1 MVIDFRKNPTTI
13 SSVAIGNEA
22 VELVNKYKYL
32 GTYIDGKL
40 TFDFQGL
47 FGAFRAEGKSPFCEI
62 LRSPELPLLS
72 KEGDVTI
79 GGAFSIHSKIT
90 QPPLSFTDTPTHLT
104 CSSLNLR
111 EFRFAQTMIFAIEEI
126 NRSDFLLPNV
136 SIGYRIYDNCGST
149 LSSIRA
155 AMALMNGEEW
165 TEEETCSGQSAVHAI
180 IGESESSSTIV
191 LSRTTGPFKIPVISH
206 SATCECLS
214 NRQEF
219 PSFFRTIASDLYQ
232 SRALAQ
238 LVKHFDWSWVG
249 AINSDSDYGNSGMA
263 IFLAAAQEEGV
274 CVEYTEKFHRTEPE
288 KLKKVV
294 EVIRKSTARVIV
306 GFLAHVEMNN
316 LLEQMSLHNIT
327 GLQFIGVEAW
337 ITADSLITPTSFS
350 VLGGSLGFAVQ
361 KANISGFADFVIKE
375 FWETAFQSIKTNRS
389 YVTSYEENLD
399 LIEIKDYN
407 DDVAELRYSGN
418 IYKAVYAVAH
428 SLHSIMKCKDNEG
441 CDKTV
446 RVSPWQV
453 VESLKQVNFT
463 IKNGDQVWFE
473 GTGAA
478 VARYEVVN
486 WQLGSDGSVQFKP
499 VGHYDASL
507 PPGQKFVLRTEAII
521 WPGGNTEVP
530 VSVCSERCL
539 PGTHKVL
546 QKGKPI
552 CCYDCVPCADGETS
566 NTTDSNDCTKCPEE
580 YWSNQNR
587 DTCILKTVEFLSFTE
602 VMGKV
607 LVFFALFGELLT
619 LLVAILFWIN
629 KDTPLV
635 RANNSELS
643 FLLLFSLTLC
653 FLCSLTFIGRPS
665 EWSCMLRHTAF
676 GITFVL
682 CISCVLGKTIVV
694 LMAFRATLPGSN
706 VMKWFGPAQQR
717 LSVLAFTL
725 IHVVICILWLTI
737 NPPFPFK
744 NMKHKEKI
752 ILECALGSPIGFWA
766 VLGYI
771 GLLAILCFILAFL
784 ARKLPDNFN
793 EAKFIT
799 FSMLIFCA
807 VWITFIPAYV
817 SSPGKFTVAVEIFAI
832 LASSYGM
839 LFCIF
844 LPKCYIILLKPE
856 KNTKKHLMGKMT
868 SKAL

>member
-1 MVIDFRKNPTTI
+1 M
-13 SSVAIGNEA
+13 
-22 VELVNKYKYL
+22 
-32 GTYIDGKL
+32 
-40 TFDFQGL
+40 
-47 FGAFRAEGKSPFCEI
+47 
-62 LRSPELPLLS
+62 
-72 KEGDVTI
+72 I

-90 QPPLSFTDTPTHLT
+90 QPPLSFTEKPTRLT
-104 CSSLNLR
+104 CSSVNLR

-126 NRSDFLLPNV
+126 NKSEFLLPNI

-149 LSSIRA
+149 FTSMRA
-155 AMALMNGEEW
+155 VMALMNGDERAVGKS
-165 TEEETCSGQSAVHAI
+165 CSGQSAVHAI

-214 NRQEF
+214 KRKEY

-238 LVKHFDWSWVG
+238 LVKHFGWTWVG
-249 AINSDSDYGNSGMA
+249 AINSDSDYGNNGMA

-288 KLKKVV
+288 KLMKVV

-306 GFLAHVEMNN
+306 GFLAHVEMND
-316 LLEQMSLHNIT
+316 LLEQLILHNIT

-337 ITADSLITPTSFS
+337 ITADSLVTPTSFS

-361 KANISGFADFVIKE
+361 KANISGLEDFLIKD
-375 FWETAFQSIKTNRS
+375 FWETEFNCKEKTETPCKES
-389 YVTSYEENLD
+389 QD
-399 LIEIKDYN
+399 LMELKDYD
-407 DDVAELRYSGN
+407 DDVTELRYSSN
-418 IYKAVYAVAH
+418 IYKAIYAVAH
-428 SLHSIMKCKDNEG
+428 SLHSILKCSKSQG
-441 CDKTV
+441 CENTV
-446 RVSPWQV
+446 NVTPWQV
-453 VESLKQVNFT
+453 VESLKQVHFT
-463 IKNGDQVWFE
+463 IKNGEQVWFDN
-473 GTGAA
+473 TGAA

-486 WQLGSDGSVQFKP
+486 WQRGSDDSVQFKP
-499 VGHYDASL
+499 VGYYDASL
-507 PPGQKFVLRTEAII
+507 PLGQKFVLKTEDIV
-521 WPGGNTEVP
+521 WPRGNTELP
-530 VSVCSERCL
+530 VSVCSESCH

-546 QKGKPI
+546 QKGKPV
-552 CCYDCVPCADGETS
+552 CCYDCIPCAEGEIS
-566 NTTDSNDCTKCPEE
+566 NSTDSNDCHKCPEE
-580 YWSNQNR
+580 YWSNENR
-587 DTCILKTVEFLSFTE
+587 DTCIPKNVEFLYFTE
-602 VMGKV
+602 VMGIL
-607 LVFFALFGELLT
+607 LVFFTLFGVLLT
-619 LLVAILFWIN
+619 FIIATVFLIN
-629 KDTPLV
+629 KDTPIV

-665 EWSCMLRHTAF
+665 QWSCMLRHTAF

-706 VMKWFGPAQQR
+706 MMKWFGPAQQR
-717 LSVLAFTL
+717 LSVLSFTV
-725 IHVVICILWLTI
+725 IQVIICILWLTI

-744 NMKHKEKI
+744 NMNHYKDKI
-752 ILECALGSPIGFWA
+752 ILECALGSPVGFWA

-771 GLLAILCFILAFL
+771 GLLAVLCFLLAFL

-832 LASSYGM
+832 LASSYGL

-844 LPKCYIILLKPE
+844 APKCFIIVLKPE
-856 KNTKKHLMGKMT
+856 LNTKKHLMGKT
-868 SKAL
+868 ESN